1 MNTPENTTTKIDGRA
16 ENPENETHVDSD
28 AAKPSAD
35 ETRPVSPEETIAK
48 LQALINQQKD
58 QTLRDRADLE
68 NTRKRLQREKE
79 DAVRYAN
86 TRLLETLLPILDN
99 FELGM
104 TEAKRT
110 TEGGAVLIGMSMVQ
124 KQLENFLTESG
135 LQSIEATGQ
144 KFDPNLHEALGEEAS
159 NEVPEGQV
167 IRVQRKG
174 YKLKDR
180 LIRPASVF
188 VSKGKG

>member
-16 ENPENETHVDSD
+16 ENPEFEGISTE
-28 AAKPSAD
+28 AGARTFD
-35 ETRPVSPEETIAK
+35 ESRAVTPEETISR
-48 LQALINQQKD
+48 LQAEISAQKD

-104 TEAKRT
+104 MEAKRT
-110 TEGGAVLIGMSMVQ
+110 SEGSAVLIGMSMVQ
-124 KQLENFLTESG
+124 KQLESFLTDNG

-144 KFDPNLHEALGEEAS
+144 KFDPNLHEALGEEPS
-159 NEVPEGQV
+159 GEVPEGQV

-174 YKLKDR
+174 YKLRDR

>member
-16 ENPENETHVDSD
+16 ENPEYDG
-28 AAKPSAD
+28 SAP
-35 ETRPVSPEETIAK
+35 EGTLPATPENRPATPEETIAR
-48 LQALINQQKD
+48 LQTLIDQQKD

-99 FELGM
+99 FEYGM
-104 TEAKRT
+104 MEAKRT
-110 TEGGAVLIGMSMVQ
+110 AEGSAVLVGMSMVQ

-135 LQSIEATGQ
+135 LQAIEATGQ
-144 KFDPNLHEALGEEAS
+144 KFDPNLHEALGEETSAD
-159 NEVPEGQV
+159 VPEGQV
-167 IRVQRKG
+167 VRIQRKG

-188 VSKGKG
+188 VSKGKA

>member
-16 ENPENETHVDSD
+16 ENPDFDIPLTD
-28 AAKPSAD
+28 AASAPD
-35 ETRPVSPEETIAK
+35 AFHPASPEETIAK
-48 LQALINQQKD
+48 LQTEISAQKD

-104 TEAKRT
+104 MEAKRT
-110 TEGGAVLIGMSMVQ
+110 AEGSAVLVGMSMVQ

-135 LQSIEATGQ
+135 LQPIEATGQ
-144 KFDPNLHEALGEEAS
+144 KFDPNLHEALGEEPSA
-159 NEVPEGQV
+159 EIPEGQV
-167 IRVQRKG
+167 LRIQRKG

-188 VSKGKG
+188 VSKGKA

>member
-16 ENPENETHVDSD
+16 ENPEFEG
-28 AAKPSAD
+28 AAPEGTMQATSED
-35 ETRPVSPEETIAK
+35 RPATPEETIAR
-48 LQALINQQKD
+48 LQTLIDQQKD

-104 TEAKRT
+104 MEAKRT
-110 TEGGAVLIGMSMVQ
+110 AEGSAVLVGMSMVQ
-124 KQLENFLTESG
+124 KQLESFLTESG
-135 LQSIEATGQ
+135 LQAIEATGQ

-159 NEVPEGQV
+159 ADVPEGLV
-167 IRVQRKG
+167 LRVQRKG

-188 VSKGKG
+188 VSKANG

>member
-16 ENPENETHVDSD
+16 ENPEFEGLPTEADTRTPDESR
-28 AAKPSAD
+28 AA
-35 ETRPVSPEETIAK
+35 TPEETIAR
-48 LQALINQQKD
+48 LQAEISAQKD

-68 NTRKRLQREKE
+68 NTRKRLQRERE
-79 DAVRYAN
+79 DAIRYAN

-104 TEAKRT
+104 MEARRT
-110 TEGGAVLIGMSMVQ
+110 SEGSAVLIGMSMVQ
-124 KQLENFLTESG
+124 KQLESFLTDSG

-144 KFDPNLHEALGEEAS
+144 KFDPNLHEALGEEP
-159 NEVPEGQV
+159 NDEVPEGQV

-174 YKLKDR
+174 YKLRDR

>member
-16 ENPENETHVDSD
+16 ENPENEAAAGAD
-28 AAKPSAD
+28 AAP
-35 ETRPVSPEETIAK
+35 EPEQGRPATPEETIAR
-48 LQALINQQKD
+48 LQAQIDQQKD

-104 TEAKRT
+104 MEARRT
-110 TEGGAVLIGMSMVQ
+110 AEGGAVLVGMSMVQ
-124 KQLENFLTESG
+124 KQLENFLVESG
-135 LQSIEATGQ
+135 LQPIEATGQ
-144 KFDPNLHEALGEEAS
+144 KFDPNLHEALGEEPS
-159 NEVPEGQV
+159 NDVPEGQV

-188 VSKGKG
+188 VSKGRG